1 MKKCICIFIMLSIL
15 FINTGESFAFTYDF
29 TSGIFNDVES
39 EHWASYPIIQMGRA
53 NIINGFEG
61 KLFKPDDKVTR
72 AQFAK
77 MLLLSADMTPDSMQ
91 RSGFKDMSDQHWAK
105 PYAESAKEFF
115 ADSISEDYFYP
126 DNSATRQEVVAAV
139 VRALKMQ
146 DEKVDISQL
155 RERFSDFSEID
166 SKYGKYIAIAVKNGL
181 ISGYPDGTFR
191 PKGKLT
197 RAEAAKIIYQDIFV
211 KQPVASVN
219 GKEIPF
225 RDFLYKADKE
235 ETYLKAIYGQDMWT
249 LPTVDSIKAKALKNI
264 LDSTI
269 YDSLLLYKAHEMN
282 IKPTTFEVNTDYDN
296 YVKEMGGEHYI
307 RKKLLSEADVS
318 DYIKDRIKIKKVLDR
333 IKNQTVTEEEIRHF
347 YNSNRDNYEYRT
359 ISHIYISNLK
369 RTDAEAVKLAA
380 EVSQKAKSGQDF
392 YQLKG
397 TYCEELTDK
406 NDYMYEFK
414 RGTREKLFEDIVF
427 SLSVNQ
433 VSNPIKT
440 SYGYYIVKVLEK
452 NYYSYDSV
460 KEQIKKELNFS
471 KNYSVMLQTIEQWF
485 KEAEIKININ

>member
-1 MKKCICIFIMLSIL
+1 M
-15 FINTGESFAFTYDF
+15 N
-29 TSGIFNDVES
+29 
-39 EHWASYPIIQMGRA
+39 
-53 NIINGFEG
+53 
-61 KLFKPDDKVTR
+61 
-72 AQFAK
+72 
-77 MLLLSADMTPDSMQ
+77 
-91 RSGFKDMSDQHWAK
+91 
-105 PYAESAKEFF
+105 KE
-115 ADSISEDYFYP
+115 
-126 DNSATRQEVVAAV
+126 
-139 VRALKMQ
+139 
-146 DEKVDISQL
+146 
-155 RERFSDFSEID
+155 
-166 SKYGKYIAIAVKNGL
+166 
-181 ISGYPDGTFR
+181 
-191 PKGKLT
+191 
-197 RAEAAKIIYQDIFV
+197 
-211 KQPVASVN
+211 
-219 GKEIPF
+219 
-225 RDFLYKADKE
+225 
-235 ETYLKAIYGQDMWT
+235 
-249 LPTVDSIKAKALKNI
+249 KNI
-264 LDSTI
+264 KVIKFITF
-269 YDSLLLYKAHEMN
+269 YKFL
-282 IKPTTFEVNTDYDN
+282 IT
-296 YVKEMGGEHYI
+296 
-307 RKKLLSEADVS
+307 
-318 DYIKDRIKIKKVLDR
+318 
-333 IKNQTVTEEEIRHF
+333 EIRHF